1 MVHSWSEGR
10 FDCGEHDSRG
20 IEGCATTAD
29 SAPMPGAIVLA
40 HNQPA
45 DWLADEF
52 QCDAAEKRTTAH
64 YAGRAARSAAEVMR
78 DSQRQATKG
87 SGVACLCE
95 SRITSVAGLRP
106 APDRLSHVVFAR

>member
-78 DSQRQATKG
+78 DSLIQATLDRM
-87 SGVACLCE
+87 SGLYLRVTHYF
-95 SRITSVAGLRP
+95 RRRPPAGARP
-106 APDRLSHVVFAR
+106 ALA